1 MASYSLPSNVMAIK
15 FNKCD
20 HTEAKSLMICV
31 RNAKL
36 IEEIFN
42 DHHIITDHES
52 YEKYYMVKSFCK
64 TELNSS
70 EKFEVKNI
78 LTVGEVVDSNMK
90 GFPRIDFKTST
101 EYFTNYLPKLEV

>member
-1 MASYSLPSNVMAIK
+1 MAIK

-42 DHHIITDHES
+42 DHHIIADHES
-52 YEKYYMVKSFCK
+52 YEKYYLVKSFSK

-70 EKFEVKNI
+70 EKFEVENI
-78 LTVGEVVDSNMK
+78 PELTLRQAQSISQTIYQN
-90 GFPRIDFKTST
+90 
-101 EYFTNYLPKLEV
+101 

>member
-1 MASYSLPSNVMAIK
+1 MASYILPSSVMAIK

-42 DHHIITDHES
+42 EVHIVQTDLAVLRR
-52 YEKYYMVKSFCK
+52 KLLLK
-64 TELNSS
+64 
-70 EKFEVKNI
+70 
-78 LTVGEVVDSNMK
+78 DSNMK
-90 GFPRIDFKTST
+90 GFPGIDFKTST